1 MTDFPLF
8 NRVYLFG
15 LGCKPNLLF
24 PEGNYSILGYN
35 KKNDIVRT
43 FSLIKEEGEWYLVRE
58 DAEYRFRK
66 VGDY

>member
-1 MTDFPLF
+1 
-8 NRVYLFG
+8 